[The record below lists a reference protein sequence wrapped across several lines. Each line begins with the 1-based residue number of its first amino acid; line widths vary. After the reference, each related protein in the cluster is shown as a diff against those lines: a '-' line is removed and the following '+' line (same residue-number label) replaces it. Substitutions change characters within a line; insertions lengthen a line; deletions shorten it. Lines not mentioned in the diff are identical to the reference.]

1 MTVGRRGAGRRTVL
15 AAMAL
20 GLAVLTG
27 CVAAPPPSDQP
38 IGDRPVRVT
47 TTTNF
52 ITDTVAR
59 IGGARVEVSGLMGPG
74 VDPHLYRASAGDV
87 QTLRGADVIFYGGLQ
102 LEGRMADL
110 LADLSARQLTKAV
123 TDDIPRDQLLSPA
136 PGAKEQ
142 YDPHV
147 WFDVGLWEQVSR
159 TIAATL
165 AARDPAHA
173 ADYRAGLDSY
183 LADLTALDGY
193 VRQRLASIPP
203 QRRLLVTSH
212 DAFEYFG
219 RRYGLDVAGIQGI
232 STAAEATTAD
242 VERVAELIADRGV
255 PAVFVESSVPPQT
268 IDALVAAAAQRG
280 AQVHVGAELY
290 TDAAGTPGTPEGTY
304 VGMLRAN
311 ADRIA
316 DGLGGGVHLATGVP
330 AGGEQGG

>member
-1 MTVGRRGAGRRTVL
+1 MPDGRRGVHRRTVL
-15 AAMAL
+15 AAAVAV
-20 GLAVLTG
+20 GLAALAG
-27 CVAAPPPSDQP
+27 CVSPPASGDEP

-87 QTLRGADVIFYGGLQ
+87 LTLRGADVIFYGGLQ
-102 LEGRMADL
+102 LEGRMGDL
-110 LADLSARQLTKAV
+110 LDQLAERQLTKAV
-123 TDDIPRDQLLSPA
+123 TDDIPRDQLRAPA
-136 PGAKEQ
+136 PGAAEQ

-147 WFDVGLWEQVSR
+147 WFDVGFWEQVSR

-165 AARDPAHA
+165 TERDPAHA
-173 ADYRAGLDSY
+173 AEYQANLDAY
-183 LADLTALDGY
+183 LAELTALDDY
-193 VRQRLASIPP
+193 VTQRLAPIPP
-203 QRRLLVTSH
+203 ERRLLVTSH

-219 RRYGLDVAGIQGI
+219 RRYGLEVAGIQGI

-242 VERVAELIADRGV
+242 VERVAGLIASRGV
-255 PAVFVESSVPPQT
+255 PAVFIESSVPRQT
-268 IDALVAAAAQRG
+268 IDALLAAAAQRG
-280 AQVHVGAELY
+280 AQVRVGGELF
-290 TDAAGTPGTPEGTY
+290 TDAAGAPGAPEGTY

-316 DGLGGGVHLATGVP
+316 DGLGG
-330 AGGEQGG
+330 

>member
-1 MTVGRRGAGRRTVL
+1 MTADRRGVRRRTVL
-15 AAMAL
+15 AATAL
-20 GLAVLTG
+20 GLLALSG
-27 CVAAPPPSDQP
+27 CVATPAASDEP

-59 IGGARVEVSGLMGPG
+59 IGGDRVQVTGLMGPG

-110 LADLSARQLTKAV
+110 FDELAARQPTKAV
-123 TDDIPRDQLLSPA
+123 TDDVPRERLLLPA
-136 PGAKEQ
+136 PDAREQ

-147 WFDVGLWEQVSR
+147 WFDVGIWEEVSR

-165 AARDPAHA
+165 TWRDPAHA
-173 ADYRAGLDSY
+173 ADYQAGLDAY
-183 LADLTALDGY
+183 LAELADLDAY
-193 VRQRLASIPP
+193 VRQRIDAIPP
-203 QRRLLVTSH
+203 RHRLLVTSH

-242 VERVAELIADRGV
+242 VERVAELIAAREV

-280 AQVHVGAELY
+280 VRVHVGAELF
-290 TDAAGTPGTPEGTY
+290 TDAAGEPGTPEGTY

-316 DGLGGGVHLATGVP
+316 DGL
-330 AGGEQGG
+330 AGAEQGG